1 MPSNSEEEI
10 IWKYSTVVAVN
21 PLAQVIFSP
30 LFGFWHNR
38 IQKVRPIG
46 FVASAVFI
54 VGNLIYSILSLV
66 PSENGRYGLLLL
78 SRFLTGAASGEYI
91 CGKNSKSTF
100 KQYIHYKM
108 LQE

>member
-1 MPSNSEEEI
+1 M
-10 IWKYSTVVAVN
+10 N

-46 FVASAVFI
+46 FAASAVFI

-78 SRFLTGAASGEYI
+78 SRFLTGAASGNHGFYLH
-91 CGKNSKSTF
+91 F
-100 KQYIHYKM
+100 KW
-108 LQE
+108 